1 MKYHYVSLLLIL
13 QLHNYGCSQ
22 KLEYS
27 NHLIQDGEDHFKNL
41 RQLTFSGENAE
52 AYFSADG
59 KKLIFQAHDGDSL
72 CDQIYI
78 MNIASGSAEMVS
90 TGNGVTTCSFFQ
102 YPDDDGIIYAS
113 THMADS
119 DCPPKPDFSMGY
131 IWKLYP
137 GFDIFRA
144 SKNGNNLERLT
155 DAPGYDAEA
164 VYSFDGQKIIY
175 TSLSTGD
182 LELWT
187 MNPDG
192 TGKKQ
197 LTERLGYDG
206 GAFYNSDGSKIV
218 WRAYYPESEKEISD
232 YETLLAANAI
242 RPMALQIWTMN
253 SDGTNKKQ
261 ITDNGAAN
269 FGPFFHPNG
278 KKIIFSSNVHDK
290 KGRDFDLYTINVDGS
305 GLERIT
311 HFDGFDGFPMF
322 SLDGKYL
329 VLASNRNQKKTGD
342 TNIFICEW
350 VE

>member
-1 MKYHYVSLLLIL
+1 
-13 QLHNYGCSQ
+13 
-22 KLEYS
+22 
-27 NHLIQDGEDHFKNL
+27 
-41 RQLTFSGENAE
+41 
-52 AYFSADG
+52 
-59 KKLIFQAHDGDSL
+59 
-72 CDQIYI
+72 
-78 MNIASGSAEMVS
+78 
-90 TGNGVTTCSFFQ
+90 
-102 YPDDDGIIYAS
+102 
-113 THMADS
+113 
-119 DCPPKPDFSMGY
+119 
-131 IWKLYP
+131 
-137 GFDIFRA
+137 
-144 SKNGNNLERLT
+144 
-155 DAPGYDAEA
+155 
-164 VYSFDGQKIIY
+164 
-175 TSLSTGD
+175 
-182 LELWT
+182 

-218 WRAYYPESEKEISD
+218 WRAYYPESKKEISD
-232 YETLLAANAI
+232 YETLLAANTI

-290 KGRDFDLYTINVDGS
+290 KGRDFDLYTINVDGTS
-305 GLERIT
+305 LERIT

-322 SLDGKYL
+322 SKDGKYL